1 MNTEKSSERFALFPL
16 HTVLFPGCT
25 LPLQIFEQRYLRL
38 VKASLQN
45 ERGFVVVLISAGKE
59 VGERPEV
66 FSVGCYVDIVDWE
79 SLDNGLLGI
88 TIQGRHR
95 VQISQP
101 CAQDDGLLTAQVKR
115 LHSEITNEAMLLEE
129 YPDLIDTLK
138 HLEQHPFITSQNMQF
153 DYNDC
158 TDVCNKLSYLLPASN
173 QMKQS
178 LLEIDSLAQRM
189 QMLRTAIAQLQA

>member
-1 MNTEKSSERFALFPL
+1 
-16 HTVLFPGCT
+16 
-25 LPLQIFEQRYLRL
+25 
-38 VKASLQN
+38 
-45 ERGFVVVLISAGKE
+45 
-59 VGERPEV
+59 
-66 FSVGCYVDIVDWE
+66 
-79 SLDNGLLGI
+79 
-88 TIQGRHR
+88 
-95 VQISQP
+95 
-101 CAQDDGLLTAQVKR
+101 
-115 LHSEITNEAMLLEE
+115 MLLEE